1 MRATVL
7 AVFILVIAFLFSCRR
22 DKYIANVCY
31 KENIQPILISKCTNL
46 GCHNPTAKAA
56 GYDFTNYDG
65 VMQAVKP
72 GKASQSKLYL
82 SIRGS
87 NPKMPK
93 DGKALTKKE
102 VDYIKS
108 WINFGAE
115 NTSCGNLQC
124 DTVSYLT
131 FNGNIKS
138 IIDLNCAGCHPT
150 GHFSGHVLNSYTGV
164 AASLNSGKFLPA
176 IKHTVAQTQ
185 KRMPQGGGKLS
196 DCDIAKI
203 EKWFNNGMPQ

>member
-1 MRATVL
+1 MRAAGLVL
-7 AVFILVIAFLFSCRR
+7 FVLLFAFLFSCRK
-22 DKYIANVCY
+22 DKYIAGICY
-31 KENIQPILISKCTNL
+31 QQNIQPILISKCTNL

-56 GYDFTNYDG
+56 GYDFTNYEG

-72 GKASQSKLYL
+72 GKAGQSKLYL
-82 SIRGS
+82 AIKGS
-87 NPKMPK
+87 DPEMPK
-93 DGKALTKKE
+93 NMAPLTKKE
-102 VDYIKS
+102 VEYIKS

-115 NTSCGNLQC
+115 FTSCGTSNC
-124 DTVSYLT
+124 DTISFLT
-131 FNGNIKS
+131 FTGNIKS

-150 GHFSGHVLNSYTGV
+150 GHFSGHVLNSYSGV
-164 AASLNSGKFLPA
+164 KESLNSGKFLPA